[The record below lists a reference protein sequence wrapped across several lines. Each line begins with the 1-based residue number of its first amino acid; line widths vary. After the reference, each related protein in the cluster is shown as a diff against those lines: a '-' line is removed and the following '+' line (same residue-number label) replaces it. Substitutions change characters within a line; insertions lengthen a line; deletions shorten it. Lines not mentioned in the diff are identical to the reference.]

1 MMDTQ
6 RGGFSFWSADG
17 PLASLACTGLLVVSS
32 GRLAYALVT
41 GTALV
46 FVYLCSL
53 LTLWAARPLVS
64 ARIRGAVSVIF
75 SSFFATVYFFI
86 LSLLS
91 PLLAEECSFF
101 LALCPIVFVAS
112 GLADRSA
119 RDSLSETAGRATLE
133 SASILA
139 LIVGFALIRESL
151 GYGSLSLPFREGLVS
166 VIGSGEDSPFI
177 VHSVSSTIGGLI
189 LTAYAVFAFRK
200 FRARETDEGA
210 EREDA

>member
-1 MMDTQ
+1 MSDTQ

-46 FVYLCSL
+46 FVYLCSIF
-53 LTLWAARPLVS
+53 TLWAARSLVS
-64 ARIRGAVSVIF
+64 IRMRGAISVIL
-75 SSFFATVYFFI
+75 SSFFAAAYLLV
-86 LSLLS
+86 LSLAS
-91 PLLAEECSFF
+91 PLMAEQCGFF

-112 GLADRSA
+112 GVVDRSA
-119 RDSLSETAGRATLE
+119 RDSVGEAAARATLE

-139 LIVGFALIRESL
+139 LIIGFALIREPL
-151 GYGSLSLPFREGLVS
+151 GYGSLSLPLKDGLAIVL
-166 VIGSGEDSPFI
+166 GTGGPSPF
-177 VHSVSSTIGGLI
+177 VLRTVSSTIGGLI
-189 LTAYAVFAFRK
+189 LTAYVVFAFRK
-200 FRARETDEGA
+200 LRSRDADEGA